1 MPKTERQTKQKKIVE
16 EYLSSVCCHP
26 SAEKVYENVKKDLPS
41 ISKAT
46 VYRILRNFK
55 KKGKIQEIPTDISR
69 WDYRD
74 EPHPHFICNKCD
86 KIIDIEMKCKLPSA
100 DELSV
105 GEVNTCRIVFCG
117 VCKSCKN

>member
-86 KIIDIEMKCKLPSA
+86 KIIDIEMECKLPSA